1 MRLPQLSTC
10 KRHVANH
17 RNRRSRVW
25 LLVLLISTVLLSLF
39 GCAEAKTEPP
49 AAQSRPV
56 IDTVPVE
63 LKDSWDVYVAKFI
76 QKDGRVID
84 YKASGVT
91 TSEGQAYAMLRA
103 VWVGDRTTFD
113 RTFLWAKNNLN
124 SGIRNDSLWAWKW
137 GEGSDKRW
145 RVLDEAFATDADQD
159 AALALILAS
168 IVWNNRNYAEHAHL
182 MLRDLWSQATVEAGG
197 HRYLLAGD
205 SLCQRNVCRIN
216 PSYYAPYAYR
226 IFGSFDKSRP
236 WSSLVDSSYTV
247 LQIVSGFADTKLP
260 ADWVQLNRANGQ
272 ITAGTLKDSK
282 FSYDAFRVYWR
293 VALDRDL
300 FQEAR
305 AAVYLDQT
313 LKWLS
318 SAWAKDHKLAASIS
332 KTGKPLVDYESL
344 EMLAGLAP
352 ALRDQSMFKRI
363 ESSYSNGIWGDK
375 DSYYLQNWAW
385 FGTALYRGYL
395 GPFALVR
402 SR

>member
-1 MRLPQLSTC
+1 M
-10 KRHVANH
+10 
-17 RNRRSRVW
+17 NRMT
-25 LLVLLISTVLLSLF
+25 LLMSTVLLSFF

-49 AAQSRPV
+49 AEQSSPA
-56 IDTVPVE
+56 TSAVPAV

-84 YKASGVT
+84 YKAASIT

-124 SGIRNDSLWAWKW
+124 SGVRNDSLWAWKW
-137 GEGSDKRW
+137 GQNTDKQW

-226 IFGSFDKSRP
+226 IFGNFDKSRP
-236 WSSLVDSSYTV
+236 WNTLVDSSYNL
-247 LQIVSGFADTKLP
+247 LQNVSGFADTKLP
-260 ADWVQLNRANGQ
+260 ADWVQLNRDTGQ
-272 ITAGTLKDSK
+272 IHPGTLKDSK

-300 FQEAR
+300 FQETR
-305 AAVYLDQT
+305 AAAYLDET

-318 SAWAKDHKLAASIS
+318 SAWSKDHKQI
-332 KTGKPLVDYESL
+332 G
-344 EMLAGLAP
+344 
-352 ALRDQSMFKRI
+352 
-363 ESSYSNGIWGDK
+363 
-375 DSYYLQNWAW
+375 
-385 FGTALYRGYL
+385 
-395 GPFALVR
+395 
-402 SR
+402 